1 MIASNSWAALHGR
14 DLLSIEWEEG
24 ANSDYDS
31 AEFRQTLLDTVRQP
45 GTPIRDQGDI
55 EAAIESAQE
64 LVEAEYYESVAL
76 YVQKH
81 DGSQPAAG
89 EGSAVALA
97 PLGEK
102 PGVAAV
108 DTTVVKATVIEID
121 YDARKVVLKVPDGRH
136 VTLSVDKDAP
146 NLGKVKQGDGK
157 VHGLHQHPGT
167 GDQQY
172 ERCQRTANHNQYIRQ
187 LQCLERTNR
196 IKQFDYAPC
205 QKGRYK
211 LFRDGNKS
219 AQQS

>member
-1 MIASNSWAALHGR
+1 MKRFLTLFLAMLVSISLMACAAKENTGDKPGAVASRIVTVQATVEAINYKSR
-14 DLLSIEWEEG
+14 MV
-24 ANSDYDS
+24 
-31 AEFRQTLLDTVRQP
+31 TLRGPKGNVVTMHVDERARNFPQIKVN
-45 GTPIRDQGDI
+45 D
-55 EAAIESAQE
+55 

-146 NLGKVKQGDGK
+146 NLGKVKQGDQ
-157 VHGLHQHPGT
+157 VVA
-167 GDQQY
+167 QY
-172 ERCQRTANHNQYIRQ
+172 TQALAISVR
-187 LQCLERTNR
+187 
-196 IKQFDYAPC
+196 KP
-205 QKGRYK
+205 
-211 LFRDGNKS
+211 
-219 AQQS
+219 